1 MSERQLTG
9 KPKEQGAA
17 LRDGTLSTKN
27 SNENKKIPINLIL
40 GGIIVLLLI
49 LLPFYAGQYTI
60 TTFKRIIYFGFL
72 ALSLR
77 FLIGEGGMVSLTQT
91 AFFGVTGYVVGLLG
105 AERGMPFPWAQLIAI
120 GAVLFLALIFGMV
133 AVRTYKIV
141 FLMITLA
148 FGQICWAFARQNTSL
163 LHGWSGIHNIEPFS
177 ILGID
182 FTVPANYYWICL
194 ALFLIGIYVMWRLV
208 KSPFGLALNGVRES
222 PRRMAALGYPV
233 YWIRLVAFLIAAIYA
248 GIGGILM
255 TYANTMIA
263 PDIIQMSITIWILL
277 TVILGGV
284 NYFWGPIVGVTVVVW
299 LDVFISSMTDRYNS
313 VIGIIFL
320 LIVLFSPNG
329 ILGFFDLVRRG
340 ERFGFLK
347 KILKQV
353 G

>member
-1 MSERQLTG
+1 MSLEPLTE
-9 KPKEQGAA
+9 PSKEPEAFVSDLTTPA
-17 LRDGTLSTKN
+17 N
-27 SNENKKIPINLIL
+27 SENKRKKIPINYII
-40 GGIIVLLLI
+40 GGIIILLLI
-49 LLPFYAGQYTI
+49 LMPYYAGQYTL

-72 ALSLR
+72 ALSVR
-77 FLIGEGGMVSLTQT
+77 YLIGEGGMLSLTQT

-105 AERGMPFPWAQLIAI
+105 AERGVPFPWAQLIAM
-120 GAVLFLALIFGMV
+120 GVVLLLALIFGMV

-148 FGQICWAFARQNTSL
+148 FGQIVWAFARQNTSL
-163 LHGWSGIHNIEPFS
+163 LHGWSGIHNIEPFT
-177 ILGID
+177 ILGVD
-182 FTVPANYYWICL
+182 FTIPRNYYWVCL

-233 YWIRLVAFLIAAIYA
+233 YWIRLVAFLIAAAYA
-248 GIGGILM
+248 GIGGMLM

-284 NYFWGPIVGVTVVVW
+284 DYFWGPVVGVTLVVW
-299 LDVFISSMTDRYNS
+299 LDVFVSSMTDRYNS
-313 VIGIIFL
+313 VIGLIFL
-320 LIVLFSPNG
+320 LIVLFSPHG
-329 ILGFFDLVRRG
+329 ILGFFDKTRQG
-340 ERFGFLK
+340 DRF
-347 KILKQV
+347 KIIKNIFKPV

>member
-1 MSERQLTG
+1 MSNR
-9 KPKEQGAA
+9 
-17 LRDGTLSTKN
+17 
-27 SNENKKIPINLIL
+27 KIPVNIIV
-40 GGIIVLLLI
+40 GGIVVLLLI
-49 LLPFYAGQYTI
+49 LLPFYAGPYTI

-72 ALSLR
+72 ALSVR
-77 FLIGEGGMVSLTQT
+77 YLIGEGGMLSLTQT
-91 AFFGVTGYVVGLLG
+91 AFFGVAGYTVGLLG
-105 AERGMPFPWAQLIAI
+105 AERGVSFPWAQIIAM
-120 GAVLFLALIFGMV
+120 GVVLLFALIFGMV

-148 FGQICWAFARQNTSL
+148 FGQIIWAFARQNTSL
-163 LHGWSGIHNIEPFS
+163 LHGWSGIHNIEPFP

-182 FTVPANYYWICL
+182 FANPANYYWICL
-194 ALFLIGIYVMWRLV
+194 GLFLLGIFVMWRLV

-233 YWIRLVAFLIAAIYA
+233 YWIRLGAFMIAAVYA

-284 NYFWGPIVGVTVVVW
+284 DYFWGPIVGVTVVVW

-313 VIGIIFL
+313 VIGVIFL
-320 LIVLFSPNG
+320 IIVLFSPNG
-329 ILGFFDLVRRG
+329 ILGFFDRARKK
-340 ERFGFLK
+340 ERFGVLK
-347 KILKQV
+347 KLFKQV

>member
-1 MSERQLTG
+1 MSQAPLPGTS
-9 KPKEQGAA
+9 KESEAVVSA
-17 LRDGTLSTKN
+17 N
-27 SNENKKIPINLIL
+27 SVPAKSNSKLKKIPVNYII
-40 GGIIVLLLI
+40 GGIILLLLI
-49 LLPFYAGQYTI
+49 LLPFYAGQYTL
-60 TTFKRIIYFGFL
+60 TTFKRVIYFGFL
-72 ALSLR
+72 ALSVR
-77 FLIGEGGMVSLTQT
+77 YLIGEGGMLSLTQT

-105 AERGMPFPWAQLIAI
+105 AERGIAFPWAQIAAM
-120 GAVLFLALIFGMV
+120 AVVLLLALIFGMV

-148 FGQICWAFARQNTSL
+148 FGQIVWAFARQNTSL
-163 LHGWSGIHNIEPFS
+163 LHGWSGIHNIEPFT
-177 ILGID
+177 ILGVD
-182 FTVPANYYWICL
+182 FTIPQNYYWVCL

-233 YWIRLVAFLIAAIYA
+233 YWIRLVAFLIAAAYA
-248 GIGGILM
+248 GVGGMLM

-284 NYFWGPIVGVTVVVW
+284 DYFWGPVVGVTLVVW

-313 VIGIIFL
+313 VIGLIFL
-320 LIVLFSPNG
+320 LIVLFSPHG
-329 ILGFFDLVRRG
+329 ILGFFDKSRQG
-340 ERFGFLK
+340 DRFRIIKNIF
-347 KILKQV
+347 KQV

>member
-1 MSERQLTG
+1 MSDEPLTEN
-9 KPKEQGAA
+9 PHEQGTTVRAS
-17 LRDGTLSTKN
+17 TLPAKN
-27 SNENKKIPINLIL
+27 SNKRQKIPANFIL

-72 ALSLR
+72 ALSVR
-77 FLIGEGGMVSLTQT
+77 YLIGEGGMLSLTQT
-91 AFFGVTGYVVGLLG
+91 AFFGVTGYMVGLLG
-105 AERGMPFPWAQLIAI
+105 AERGMPFPWAQLIAM
-120 GAVLFLALIFGMV
+120 GAVLLLAMIFGMV

-148 FGQICWAFARQNTSL
+148 FGQISWAFARQNTSL

-177 ILGID
+177 VLGID
-182 FTVPANYYWICL
+182 FTIPANYYWICL
-194 ALFLIGIYVMWRLV
+194 GLFLIGIYVMRRLV

-233 YWIRLVAFLIAAIYA
+233 YWIRLVAFLIAAVYA

-284 NYFWGPIVGVTVVVW
+284 DYFWGPIVGVTVVVW
-299 LDVFISSMTDRYNS
+299 LDVLISSMTDRYNS

-329 ILGFFDLVRRG
+329 ILGFFDRARRG
-340 ERFGFLK
+340 EWFGFIK
-347 KILKQV
+347 KILKQA

>member
-1 MSERQLTG
+1 MSQA
-9 KPKEQGAA
+9 PVP
-17 LRDGTLSTKN
+17 KN
-27 SNENKKIPINLIL
+27 SQISEPVVSNDAAPAPKMNRLKKIPVNYVI
-40 GGIIVLLLI
+40 GGIIILLLI
-49 LLPFYAGQYTI
+49 LLPFYAGQYTL

-72 ALSLR
+72 ALSVR
-77 FLIGEGGMVSLTQT
+77 YLIGEGGMLSLTQT
-91 AFFGVTGYVVGLLG
+91 AFFGVAGYVVGLLG
-105 AERGMPFPWAQLIAI
+105 AERGVPFPWAQLAAIAT
-120 GAVLFLALIFGMV
+120 VLILALIFGMV

-148 FGQICWAFARQNTSL
+148 FGQIIWAFARQNTSL
-163 LHGWSGIHNIEPFS
+163 LHGWSGIHNIEPFTL
-177 ILGID
+177 LGID
-182 FTVPANYYWICL
+182 FAVPRNYYWVCL
-194 ALFLIGIYVMWRLV
+194 LLFLIGIYVMWRLV

-233 YWIRLVAFLIAAIYA
+233 YWIRLAAFLIAAVYA
-248 GIGGILM
+248 GIGGLLM

-284 NYFWGPIVGVTVVVW
+284 DYFWGPVIGVTVVVW

-313 VIGIIFL
+313 VIGLIFL

-329 ILGFFDLVRRG
+329 ILGFFDKARKG
-340 ERFGFLK
+340 ERFA
-347 KILKQV
+347 ILKNIFKQT

>member
-1 MSERQLTG
+1 MSELQATG
-9 KPKEQGAA
+9 DP
-17 LRDGTLSTKN
+17 DGQETRVEDDAPTVKN
-27 SNENKKIPINLIL
+27 TDRRRKIPVNLIL
-40 GGIIVLLLI
+40 GGVVVLLLI
-49 LLPFYAGQYTI
+49 LLPFYASQYTI

-72 ALSLR
+72 ALSVR
-77 FLIGEGGMVSLTQT
+77 YLIGEGGMLSLTQT

-105 AERGMPFPWAQLIAI
+105 AERGMAFPWAQLIAM
-120 GAVLFLALIFGMV
+120 GAVLLLALIFGLV

-163 LHGWSGIHNIEPFS
+163 LHGWSGIHNIDPFPV
-177 ILGID
+177 LGID
-182 FTVPANYYWICL
+182 FSIPANYYWICL
-194 ALFLIGIYVMWRLV
+194 ALFLIGIYIMWRLV

-233 YWIRLVAFLIAAIYA
+233 YWIRLAAFLIAALYA
-248 GIGGILM
+248 GMGGILM

-284 NYFWGPIVGVTVVVW
+284 DYFWGPIVGVTVVVW
-299 LDVFISSMTDRYNS
+299 LDVFVSSMTDRYNS
-313 VIGIIFL
+313 VIGVIFL

-329 ILGFFDLVRRG
+329 ILGFFDKARKNQ
-340 ERFGFLK
+340 RFSLIK
-347 KILKQV
+347 KFFRQV